1 LSSVTNESAF
11 AVVRVM
17 GGELP
22 NRPGVISE
30 IVQPLSEAGVTIHD
44 LVTSAT
50 SVAVFVD
57 WSEREEVLS
66 IVQDQVSIAHDSV
79 SR

>member
-1 LSSVTNESAF
+1 
-11 AVVRVM
+11 
-17 GGELP
+17 
-22 NRPGVISE
+22 
-30 IVQPLSEAGVTIHD
+30 
-44 LVTSAT
+44 
-50 SVAVFVD
+50 VAVFVE